1 MNRNF
6 SNNSGRGADFDYA
19 TQTRPV
25 ARRTTSTAT
34 REELDVGKSWI
45 TIMGCFLAV
54 VVVVSEVAKHAHL
67 FS

>member
-19 TQTRPV
+19 TQP

-34 REELDVGKSWI
+34 REQVEHGKSS
-45 TIMGCFLAV
+45 MLMLGCFLAV
-54 VVVVSEVAKHAHL
+54 VVVCSEVAKHYHL
-67 FS
+67 FA